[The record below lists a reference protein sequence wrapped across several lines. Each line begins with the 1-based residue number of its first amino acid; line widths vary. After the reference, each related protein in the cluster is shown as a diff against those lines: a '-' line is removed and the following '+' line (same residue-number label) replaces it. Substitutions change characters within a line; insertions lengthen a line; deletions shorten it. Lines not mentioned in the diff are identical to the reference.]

1 MSFLPPDDSLLPSVE
16 DLRARLEKSKRDA
29 RTLKALLRLAQR
41 DADQSPAY
49 RPTQPPGPP
58 LIQDFPPPGD
68 GPPKP
73 GEPEPPSGPDLFPE
87 AVPVEDVPKRP
98 RSGRRGET
106 TMIREVTDQ
115 L

>member
-16 DLRARLEKSKRDA
+16 DLRARLEKNKRDA

-41 DADQSPAY
+41 DADQSPIY
-49 RPTQPPGPP
+49 RPPPAVVPP
-58 LIQDFPPPGD
+58 QAVED
-68 GPPKP
+68 
-73 GEPEPPSGPDLFPE
+73 EPEPPAVEPDLFPE

-98 RSGRRGET
+98 KSGRRGET